1 MLLVKH
7 IRNAIRRIENTASAV
22 LKGFL
27 ETTGG
32 HWLIQVNLVNDCDDM
47 LVAVEDTR

>member
-1 MLLVKH
+1 VLISNITFLITVMTHLTFITLMLLVKH

-32 HWLIQVNLVNDCDDM
+32 H
-47 LVAVEDTR
+47 